1 MEIKEY
7 ENFGFEDELVG
18 VDDVSIKYLQ
28 NSDCS
33 GEDGEEDVQSIT
45 ISTRNNGCSR
55 FINIKTDSWS
65 IGDLDELA
73 KLIEDFKKRAGLCGG
88 NS

>member
-1 MEIKEY
+1 MEIKAY
-7 ENFGFEDELVG
+7 EDFKFEDEFVG
-18 VDDVSIKYLQ
+18 IDDVSITYLQ

-33 GEDGEEDVQSIT
+33 GEDGKDNVQSIT

-65 IGDLDELA
+65 ISDADELI

-88 NS
+88 NC